1 MINRIKNWDIKNLK
15 INDKQVISLA
25 LIFSIMA
32 LVMAIPSSSN
42 CASANTC
49 TVASTGTFTGNLG
62 IRSNT
67 VYQLTQQHNLAVD
80 QIANWEAVG
89 GNHTGSV
96 IMKDNNGDFNLNGGL
111 VLGTSSTSTLGT
123 VRFSSDKVQVLNS
136 TGSFVDVG
144 GTPTNDIGQV
154 TGDTGSFTAATQQD
168 NINVVG
174 GTGITTSVTGDTL
187 TIASSGGGYNPQ
199 CGYYAYLN
207 SGYTPNNPNGVNI
220 NTEYVDN
227 DNCFTISAN
236 STGSTITYT
245 DSTTRVF
252 QVSYNLRTSNS
263 LNYVV
268 AIQVGRNQPSSPKNY
283 ASQLWNTSATSV
295 TSASTSFICL
305 EQNNVF
311 ELGLPSWTNGIF
323 ISGAIEKTYI
333 MLLELPELSAYGQTQ
348 GCTQGEFD

>member
-80 QIANWEAVG
+80 QIANWESVG

-136 TGSFVDVG
+136 TGSYVDVG

-187 TIASSGGGYNPQ
+187 TIASSGGGTPMEFFGFATGGSLANGDPIQYDQ
-199 CGYYAYLN
+199 EYYDT
-207 SGYTPNNPNGVNI
+207 S
-220 NTEYVDN
+220 
-227 DNCFTISAN
+227 NCFTSQ
-236 STGSTITYT
+236 GSPNYTYT
-245 DSTTRVF
+245 YTCSDTRVF
-252 QVSYNLRTSNS
+252 KIIMRGVAIDVSNNTARMQMTFKVNSTSIGSNNDSPASNVTGASAVYNDTVCLNQNDTFHFTANTSNT
-263 LNYVV
+263 
-268 AIQVGRNQPSSPKNY
+268 SSGGTVIGGKGETNMQLSELL
-283 ASQLWNTSATSV
+283 AFGTSQS
-295 TSASTSFICL
+295 C
-305 EQNNVF
+305 
-311 ELGLPSWTNGIF
+311 TNGRIN
-323 ISGAIEKTYI
+323 
-333 MLLELPELSAYGQTQ
+333 
-348 GCTQGEFD
+348 